1 MANSSVIFSGQSSED
16 MIPEMESGMTLQ
28 ACQHATTFA
37 LWWKVTKVKPKTHVD
52 IEYKQ
57 EKMVVALIS
66 ASSHYQVPQ
75 QAKIGLSDHC
85 LLRWAV
91 CLKNDAVSM
100 DSNRWKIQ
108 WTLPLSQVVAPPL
121 HLMQVSIMLCS
132 STVSLA
138 VSPPKL
144 CHVPRSA
151 LPWNLVT

>member
-16 MIPEMESGMTLQ
+16 MIPEMGSGMTLQ

-85 LLRWAV
+85 LLR
-91 CLKNDAVSM
+91 
-100 DSNRWKIQ
+100 
-108 WTLPLSQVVAPPL
+108 
-121 HLMQVSIMLCS
+121 
-132 STVSLA
+132 
-138 VSPPKL
+138 
-144 CHVPRSA
+144 
-151 LPWNLVT
+151 